1 MEQLRILHKAL
12 AIASLGAVLACT
24 DTASPK
30 QTGTSA
36 TLSVSADVS
45 GTGIATVVVDVTA
58 ADIPTMLVFD
68 IPITN
73 GVASGTF
80 TIPAG
85 SARTIV
91 LRAYD
96 AGGVETHTGT
106 VTTNIQA
113 GTNPS
118 LSVVLT
124 PLTGDLPITATL
136 GNYVVTVTPSSPGLS
151 VNGTVQLTANIKDS
165 NGNPVTGVVTWAT
178 HDPGV
183 ATVNSAG
190 LVTATGAGTTTI
202 SAVYQGVS
210 GAATVT
216 VTP

>member
-1 MEQLRILHKAL
+1 
-12 AIASLGAVLACT
+12 
-24 DTASPK
+24 
-30 QTGTSA
+30 
-36 TLSVSADVS
+36 
-45 GTGIATVVVDVTA
+45 
-58 ADIPTMLVFD
+58 
-68 IPITN
+68 
-73 GVASGTF
+73 
-80 TIPAG
+80 
-85 SARTIV
+85 
-91 LRAYD
+91 
-96 AGGVETHTGT
+96 
-106 VTTNIQA
+106 
-113 GTNPS
+113 
-118 LSVVLT
+118 
-124 PLTGDLPITATL
+124 LPITATL